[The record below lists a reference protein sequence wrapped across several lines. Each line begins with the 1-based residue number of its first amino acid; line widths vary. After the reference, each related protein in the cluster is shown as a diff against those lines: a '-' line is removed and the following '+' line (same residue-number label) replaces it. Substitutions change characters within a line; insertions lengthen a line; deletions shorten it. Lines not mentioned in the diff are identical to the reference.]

1 METTSRKAAQHSKDR
16 RRALMKEKHFWEEWT
31 GRVFTSVCVVFLIV
45 VILSIVYFVAS
56 KGVMTF
62 AKDGVSLSEFFF
74 GTTWSPDGSPA
85 KFGALPFITG
95 SFATTIL
102 AALIASP
109 LALCAALFMTEIVPK
124 FGKRLLQPAIEL
136 LSGIPSVIYG
146 FVGLTVIVPL
156 LRSMFGGQ
164 GIGILAGCLVLSV
177 MILPTITSIMADA
190 LSSLPGGL
198 RESSYALGATRWQ
211 TIYRVVI
218 PTVLPSLL
226 TGVVLGMA
234 RAFGEALAVQMVIG
248 NAPHVPHSLLES
260 ASTLTSVITL
270 SMGNTAMGSAQ
281 NNALW
286 SMALVLLLMTF
297 VFVLLVRLLERRNR
311 I

>member
-1 METTSRKAAQHSKDR
+1 MSVANTDHAHKPRPKR
-16 RRALMKEKHFWEEWT
+16 EKHYYEDWI
-31 GRVFTSVCVVFLIV
+31 GKIYTSICVVFLIV
-45 VILSIVYFVAS
+45 VIISIVFFVAS
-56 KGVMTF
+56 KGVTTF
-62 AKDGVSLSEFFF
+62 VKDGVSPFEFFTS
-74 GTTWSPDGSPA
+74 GTWNPTGDEPSY
-85 KFGALPFITG
+85 GALPFIVG
-95 SFATTIL
+95 SFTVTIL

-109 LALCAALFMTEIVPK
+109 LALCAALFMTEIVPGK
-124 FGKRLLQPAIEL
+124 GKRILQPAIEL
-136 LSGIPSVIYG
+136 LSGIPSVVYG
-146 FVGLTVIVPL
+146 FVGLTVIVPFI
-156 LRSMFGGQ
+156 RSIFGGT
-164 GIGILAGCLVLSV
+164 GVGILAGCLVLSV

-190 LSSLPGGL
+190 IASLPGGL

-211 TIYRVVI
+211 TITGVVI
-218 PTVLPSLL
+218 PTMLPALL

-248 NAPHVPHSLLES
+248 NAPHVPTSLLES

-270 SMGNTAMGSAQ
+270 SMGNTATGSVH

-311 I
+311 V

>member
-1 METTSRKAAQHSKDR
+1 MGQMGKNTTLKQNGAQSSK
-16 RRALMKEKHFWEEWT
+16 LGEKHFWEDWI
-31 GRVFTSVCVVFLIV
+31 GRIYTSVCVVLLLV
-45 VILSIVYFVAS
+45 VIVSIVFFVSS
-56 KGVMTF
+56 KGLATF
-62 AKDGVSLSEFFF
+62 FENGVSLKDFFL
-74 GTTWSPDGSPA
+74 GKTWSPDTE
-85 KFGALPFITG
+85 FGALPFITG
-95 SFATTIL
+95 SFAVTLL
-102 AALIASP
+102 AALIAGP
-109 LALCAALFMTEIVPK
+109 LSLCAALFMTEILPGR
-124 FGKRLLQPAIEL
+124 GKRILQPAVEL
-136 LSGIPSVIYG
+136 LSGIPSVVYG
-146 FVGLTVIVPL
+146 FIGLSVIVPL
-156 LRSMFGGQ
+156 VRTVFGGQ
-164 GIGILAGCLVLSV
+164 GFGILAGCLVLAV

-190 LSSLPGGL
+190 LASLPGGL

-218 PTVLPSLL
+218 PTVLPALL

-248 NAPHVPHSLLES
+248 NAPHIPNSLIES
-260 ASTLTSVITL
+260 ASTLTSAITL
-270 SMGNTAMGSAQ
+270 SMGNTAMGSVH

>member
-1 METTSRKAAQHSKDR
+1 MSVANTDHAHKPRPKR
-16 RRALMKEKHFWEEWT
+16 EKHYYEDWI
-31 GRVFTSVCVVFLIV
+31 GKIYTSICVVFLLV
-45 VILSIVYFVAS
+45 VIISIVFFVAS
-56 KGVMTF
+56 KGLTTF
-62 AKDGVSLSEFFF
+62 VKDGVSPLEFFTS
-74 GTTWSPDGSPA
+74 GTWNPTSDEPSY
-85 KFGALPFITG
+85 GALPFIVG
-95 SFATTIL
+95 SFTVTIL

-109 LALCAALFMTEIVPK
+109 LALCAALFMTEIVPGK
-124 FGKRLLQPAIEL
+124 GKRILQPAIEL
-136 LSGIPSVIYG
+136 LSGIPSVVYG

-156 LRSMFGGQ
+156 IRSIFGGT
-164 GIGILAGCLVLSV
+164 GVGILAGCLVLSV

-190 LSSLPGGL
+190 IASLPGGL

-211 TIYRVVI
+211 TITGVVI
-218 PTVLPSLL
+218 PTMLPALL

-248 NAPHVPHSLLES
+248 NAPHVPTSLLES

-270 SMGNTAMGSAQ
+270 SMGNTATGSVH

-297 VFVLLVRLLERRNR
+297 VFVLLVRLLERRNQV
-311 I
+311 